1 MYRFRV
7 LFALLAVVLFAAT
20 SFAAALTDSLKAG
33 KADLKSASVLTF
45 GPEGILFVG
54 DSVGAALYALDTG
67 DRAASQSAPVN
78 IKGIDEKIAAMLG
91 TMPDQIAINDLAVNP
106 ISKKMYLAVTRGK
119 GANAVPVILR
129 VDAKGKIETLSLD
142 NVKYSKTALLD
153 APESKE
159 GAFHPLLVT
168 GGNPRLDAF
177 SDLAYVD
184 GKVLVAGLSNEEFA
198 STLRAVSFPFSQD
211 TRGTGIEIWHGSHAK
226 FETQAPIHTFVPY
239 KIKGETNILASYTCT
254 PLVKIPVSAL
264 KPGAKVKGTTIA
276 ELGSGNR
283 PLDMIAYTKGG
294 HNYFLMS
301 NTNRGMMKISV
312 DNLESYKP
320 ITTPSDIAGVPY
332 EVVKT
337 LQDVSPYPSVASQGV
352 EQLDKVDEA
361 TAAVVLRTATGS
373 RDLQTIALP

>member
-1 MYRFRV
+1 M
-7 LFALLAVVLFAAT
+7 LFAAT
-20 SFAAALTDSLKAG
+20 SFPAALTDSLKAG

-142 NVKYSKTALLD
+142 NVRYSKTALLD

-301 NTNRGMMKISV
+301 NTNRGMMKISA

-332 EVVKT
+332 EIVKT
-337 LQDVSPYPSVASQGV
+337 LQDVSPYPNVATQGV
-352 EQLDKVDEA
+352 EQLDKVDEG
-361 TAAVVLRTATGS
+361 TAAVLLRTTTGS

>member
-1 MYRFRV
+1 MYKFRV
-7 LFALLAVVLFAAT
+7 LCLLLAIALFAAT
-20 SFAAALTDSLKAG
+20 GFPAALTDSLKAG

-54 DSVGAALYALDTG
+54 DSVGATLYAMDTG
-67 DRAASQSAPVN
+67 DRTPSPTAQVSV
-78 IKGIDEKIAAMLG
+78 KGINEKIAAMLG

-106 ISKKMYLAVTRGK
+106 ISKKMYLAVSRGK
-119 GANAVPVILR
+119 GANAMPVIVR
-129 VDAKGKIETLSLD
+129 VDAKGKIETLPLD
-142 NVKYSKTALLD
+142 NVKHSKIALVD
-153 APESKE
+153 PPESKE

-177 SDLAYVD
+177 SDLAFVD

-198 STLRAVSFPFSQD
+198 STLRAVPFPFAQD
-211 TRGTGIEIWHGSHAK
+211 AKGTGIEIWHGSHGR
-226 FETQAPIHTFVPY
+226 FETEAPIHTFVPY

-254 PLVKIPVSAL
+254 PLVKIPVAEL

-301 NTNRGMMKISV
+301 NTNRGMMKISA
-312 DNLESYKP
+312 DNLENYKP

-332 EVVKT
+332 EIVKT
-337 LQDVSPYPSVASQGV
+337 LQDVSPYPAVASQGV
-352 EQLDKVDEA
+352 EQLDKVDVT
-361 TAAVVLRTATGS
+361 TAAILWRTSTGS